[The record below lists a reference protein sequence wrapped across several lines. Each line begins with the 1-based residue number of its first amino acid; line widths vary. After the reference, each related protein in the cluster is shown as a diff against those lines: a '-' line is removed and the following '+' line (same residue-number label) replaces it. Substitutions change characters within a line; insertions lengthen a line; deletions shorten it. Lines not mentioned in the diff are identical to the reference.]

1 MLTFLKTAA
10 AVFVMFLLVPLVV
23 LCATGSWRH
32 AVHAFKRYL
41 VAMSVLAAMGAGVGV
56 LMILAG
62 MLG

>member
-10 AVFVMFLLVPLVV
+10 ACLAMLMLVPLIM

-32 AVHAFKRYL
+32 AAHAFKRYMLAMGVL
-41 VAMSVLAAMGAGVGV
+41 VALGGGVGV

-62 MLG
+62 LMG